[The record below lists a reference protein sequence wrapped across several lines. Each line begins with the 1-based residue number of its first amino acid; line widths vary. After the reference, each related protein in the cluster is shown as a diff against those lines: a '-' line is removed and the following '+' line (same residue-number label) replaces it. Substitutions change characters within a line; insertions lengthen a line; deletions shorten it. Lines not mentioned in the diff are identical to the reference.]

1 MKFLKKLAFNLIRDD
16 IENVLKA
23 HDKAITDHYYKI
35 IDDVE
40 DILKTRNEE
49 IKSILEEK
57 LNGLDAKSEEIRADL
72 YSEMQRL
79 ITRNS
84 VTARDIA
91 SEIDTKELLEDLTPA
106 IAAKIDYSVLYKMSM
121 VSLAKWAEDN
131 S

>member
-1 MKFLKKLAFNLIRDD
+1 MKFLKRLAFNLIRDD

-40 DILKTRNEE
+40 DTLKTRNEE

-91 SEIDTKELLEDLTPA
+91 SEIDTKELLEDLTPV

-121 VSLAKWAEDN
+121 ASLAKWAEDN

>member
-23 HDKAITDHYYKI
+23 HDKAITDHYHQI
-35 IDDVE
+35 IEDVE
-40 DILKTRNEE
+40 DILKTRNDQ
-49 IKSILEEK
+49 INSILEEK

>member
-57 LNGLDAKSEEIRADL
+57 LNGLDAKSEEIRTDL

-91 SEIDTKELLEDLTPA
+91 SEIDTKELLEDLTPV

>member
-1 MKFLKKLAFNLIRDD
+1 MKFLKRLAFNLIRDD

-40 DILKTRNEE
+40 DILKTRNDQ
-49 IKSILEEK
+49 INSILNDK
-57 LNGLDAKSEEIRADL
+57 LNSLDAKCEENRTDL
-72 YSEMQRL
+72 YSELQRL
-79 ITRNS
+79 VARDS
-84 VTARDIA
+84 VTARDVA
-91 SEIDTKELLEDLTPA
+91 SEIDTKELLEDLTPV

-121 VSLAKWAEDN
+121 ASLAKWAEDN

>member
-91 SEIDTKELLEDLTPA
+91 NEIDTKELLEDLAPV